1 MGAKRHLL
9 EKTPVYLHLT
19 RQQALDILSRARL
32 SPDRFTA
39 HRDRTFTAHYLRGR
53 ELIFMSDE
61 FEGQLDSA
69 DKRVAILKRPC
80 PKMDRGRYI
89 TLQFAFAPFEV
100 ESPRE
105 NPAPKRART
114 PRTRQATVQHIM
126 V

>member
-1 MGAKRHLL
+1 MGDKRQLL
-9 EKTPVYLHLT
+9 ENIPAYLHLT
-19 RQQALDILSRARL
+19 RKQALDILSRARL

-39 HRDRTFTAHYLRGR
+39 HRDHTFTAHYLRGR

-61 FEGQLDSA
+61 FEGRLDSA

-89 TLQFAFAPFEV
+89 TLQFAFAPFEI

-105 NPAPKRART
+105 NPAPKRTRA
-114 PRTRQATVQHIM
+114 PRTRQAMGNHVM